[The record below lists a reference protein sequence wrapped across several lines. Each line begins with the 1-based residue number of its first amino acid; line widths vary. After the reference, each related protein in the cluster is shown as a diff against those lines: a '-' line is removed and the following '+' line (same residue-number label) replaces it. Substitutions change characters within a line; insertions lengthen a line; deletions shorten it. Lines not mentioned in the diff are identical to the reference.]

1 MKTKISLITLT
12 TSIITFPIMFIIGLF
27 KRSDRTKRLL
37 NFNVLAGFASL
48 FYLVF
53 SDNKEFYKN
62 KDKDNDNDDNCK
74 VEKDKDVIKFDNYV
88 EDEKKYVFLTKTGSK
103 FHQVGCRHLGGSN
116 LKTTKKLALDD
127 GLTPC
132 GVCKP

>member
-27 KRSDRTKRLL
+27 KKSDRTKRLL

-53 SDNKEFYKN
+53 SDNKEIYEN
-62 KDKDNDNDDNCK
+62 KDSDDNDK
-74 VEKDKDVIKFDNYV
+74 VEKGKDFIKVDNSVEAEKEYV
-88 EDEKKYVFLTKTGSK
+88 YLTKTGSK
-103 FHQVGCRHLGGSN
+103 FHQAGCRHLGDSN

-127 GLTPC
+127 GMSPC